1 MSGYLLDTNIISDLI
16 RNPSGA
22 AAQRIAQLGAK
33 GICTSIVVA
42 AELGYGCAKKGSP
55 RLLAKVQALL
65 ETIPVPER
73 VSNCTFGG
81 PDGNTL
87 FITATTSL
95 YRVTIAPSRIQG

>member
-1 MSGYLLDTNIISDLI
+1 LRDRRFDFLPQGT
-16 RNPSGA
+16 
-22 AAQRIAQLGAK
+22 
-33 GICTSIVVA
+33 
-42 AELGYGCAKKGSP
+42 
-55 RLLAKVQALL
+55 LL

-95 YRVTIAPSRIQG
+95 YRVTIAPPVFRDKQD